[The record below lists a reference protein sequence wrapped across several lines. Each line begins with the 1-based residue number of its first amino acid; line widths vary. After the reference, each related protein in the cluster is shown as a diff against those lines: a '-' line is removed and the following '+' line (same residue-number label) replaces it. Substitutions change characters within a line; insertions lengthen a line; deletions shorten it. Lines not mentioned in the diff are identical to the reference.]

1 MICAE
6 GKEERTSGRVI
17 LLGLCTTFREA
28 GDFQSSPFDKLRAG
42 SAGLFVLESLP
53 RTASW
58 AKFCRPSGTHLA
70 IVSSHADAEAR
81 IYLPVP

>member
-28 GDFQSSPFDKLRAG
+28 GEFQSSLRDFSSLNLYPG
-42 SAGLFVLESLP
+42 LRPGLSSAVPPGLILQSL
-53 RTASW
+53 
-58 AKFCRPSGTHLA
+58 G
-70 IVSSHADAEAR
+70 SHADAEAR

>member
-28 GDFQSSPFDKLRAG
+28 GEFQSSLRDFSSLNLYPG
-42 SAGLFVLESLP
+42 LRPGLSSAVPPGLILQSLVLTQTLKP
-53 RTASW
+53 
-58 AKFCRPSGTHLA
+58 
-70 IVSSHADAEAR
+70 VSTFP
-81 IYLPVP
+81 YLEH